1 MIIYALHGPTS
12 DPEHGIPCFSTEAL
26 AYGALELYGLQGG
39 GVVPVEL
46 FTAEIDLFR
55 WRHEGRPLLVFVAFD
70 RETCT
75 RPAKAYSR
83 PWYYVDEVR
92 RNDEKSEHRG
102 LLDALRPSV
111 ECGLQLWRV
120 SMHRDGTPGPVV
132 NALHLP
138 AYDLEG
144 YPDDLL
150 VGTRP
155 VRRVSRGCRM
165 QQEGYLLFVHA
176 RDAAHAAEVARPALL
191 ARVEEQRRQ
200 GRMSLLG

>member
-1 MIIYALHGPTS
+1 MIIYALHGPTA

-26 AYGALELYGLQGG
+26 AHGALDLYGLQGWS
-39 GVVPVEL
+39 VWPVEL
-46 FTAEIDLFR
+46 YAAEIDMFR
-55 WRHEGRPLLVFVAFD
+55 WRREGRPLLLRVAFD

-75 RPAKAYSR
+75 RPAKAYTR

-92 RNDEKSEHRG
+92 RIEQKDEHRG